1 MAVKTLNIE
10 IGDRLTKV
18 CLSIPKGKSYQI
30 KHCFMFQTPENA
42 VADGA
47 ILAPDILAAELTE
60 KLREHGLSDARSA
73 VLTLTSGKVASREV
87 MLPPIKESRI
97 KGVITTNAADYFPID
112 LSGYHITYS
121 LLERID
127 KGEHAGC
134 RVLVYAAPLA
144 LLENYFKFADRAKL
158 SVKAIDFSGN
168 SQYQALRGLGAK
180 EVTMYVNVDCTNS
193 YVSFLQGGKLLLQR
207 TFTFGGDEMI
217 LGYMG
222 AAEMTNGEY
231 VEALRA
237 CSSDAET
244 FFASGHMTAADVSES
259 LGRLVGS
266 ILRSSDYF
274 NSNRWETQVEKV
286 VLMGPCSRLV
296 GLREMVASSTGL
308 ETTLLEELPGIA
320 SLSNAAESASFYISC
335 IGSSVAPLDFMPEQ
349 FVADRRTA
357 RKKREKKETIAGG
370 AAVCGVCLLTVLA
383 LSSMAMLNFMSARRE
398 KAALESRIAALEYT
412 RTVYDTYLQYQRNT
426 EALTALSD
434 SVSSPNDELLA
445 FIGELEQKMPTEIE
459 LLSAVCSRES
469 VSMNITV
476 PGYEEAAAVLVQLRD
491 FESIEKLEIH
501 SVTEELDEAGGRHA
515 TFTVNCIYKQS
526 PAAAV
531 ESAADS
537 GPAQG

>member
-42 VADGA
+42 VSDGA

-60 KLREHGLSDARSA
+60 KLREHGLSDVRSA
-73 VLTLTSGKVASREV
+73 ILTLTSGKVASREV

-158 SVKAIDFSGN
+158 SIKAIDFSGN

-193 YVSFLQGGKLLLQR
+193 YVSFLQGGTLLLQR

-222 AAEMTNGEY
+222 AAEMTPVEY
-231 VEALRA
+231 VEALHA
-237 CSSDAET
+237 CSTDAET

-259 LGRLVGS
+259 LSRRVSS
-266 ILRSSDYF
+266 ILRSRDYF
-274 NSNRWETQVEKV
+274 NSNRWEIQVEKV
-286 VLMGPCSRLV
+286 VLM
-296 GLREMVASSTGL
+296 A
-308 ETTLLEELPGIA
+308 
-320 SLSNAAESASFYISC
+320 
-335 IGSSVAPLDFMPEQ
+335 
-349 FVADRRTA
+349 
-357 RKKREKKETIAGG
+357 
-370 AAVCGVCLLTVLA
+370 
-383 LSSMAMLNFMSARRE
+383 
-398 KAALESRIAALEYT
+398 
-412 RTVYDTYLQYQRNT
+412 
-426 EALTALSD
+426 
-434 SVSSPNDELLA
+434 
-445 FIGELEQKMPTEIE
+445 
-459 LLSAVCSRES
+459 
-469 VSMNITV
+469 
-476 PGYEEAAAVLVQLRD
+476 
-491 FESIEKLEIH
+491 
-501 SVTEELDEAGGRHA
+501 
-515 TFTVNCIYKQS
+515 
-526 PAAAV
+526 PAAA
-531 ESAADS
+531 S
-537 GPAQG
+537 